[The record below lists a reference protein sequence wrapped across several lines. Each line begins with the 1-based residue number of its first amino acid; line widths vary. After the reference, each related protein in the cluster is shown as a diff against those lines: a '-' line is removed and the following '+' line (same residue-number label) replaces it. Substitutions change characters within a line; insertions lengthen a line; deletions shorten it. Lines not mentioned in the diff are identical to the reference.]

1 MKLRDI
7 LDIVPKYC
15 SIRVSNM
22 HFTTLYDGKVYYSSG
37 NILDREVLEINSY
50 ADMTTEPD
58 ISSGIHIVV
67 A

>member
-1 MKLRDI
+1 
-7 LDIVPKYC
+7 
-15 SIRVSNM
+15 M